1 MNESNRRVIRTAY
14 QALIGLVTAV
24 PLILV
29 ALPAD
34 VQAAPVAVAVGVWIA
49 VIAKIVNSLEDAD
62 IITAWLK

>member
-34 VQAAPVAVAVGVWIA
+34 VQAAPVAVAVAVWIA